1 MEFNILYT
9 INSLHNEILDK
20 IMILI
25 TSLGNSGFIWILI
38 DIILTLKEKTRK
50 CGILML
56 VSMFIG
62 VIIGNIFIK
71 NLVARQRPCW
81 IDENIKL
88 LIKCPKDY
96 SFPSGHTM
104 ASFAASTIIWLYNKK
119 IGIITICLSFL
130 IAFSRMYLFVHFPT
144 DVIAGMLLGIAIALL
159 VYYSYKKFER
169 YQIEKKKS

>member
-1 MEFNILYT
+1 MEFNILYA

-25 TSLGNSGFIWILI
+25 TSLGNGGLIWILI
-38 DIILTLKEKTRK
+38 AIIFTLKKKTRK

-56 VSMFIG
+56 FSMFIG
-62 VIIGNIFIK
+62 VIIGNVMIK
-71 NLVARQRPCW
+71 NLVARERPCW

-119 IGIITICLSFL
+119 IGIITICLSFM

-144 DVIAGMLLGIAIALL
+144 DVIAGMFLGISIALL
-159 VYYSYKKFER
+159 VYYGDRKIKKCLDA
-169 YQIEKKKS
+169 KKEL

>member
-25 TSLGNSGFIWILI
+25 TSLGNAGFIWILI
-38 DIILTLKEKTRK
+38 AIILIFKENTRK
-50 CGILML
+50 CGILIL
-56 VSMFIG
+56 ISIFVG
-62 VIIGNIFIK
+62 AIIGNVIIK
-71 NLVARQRPCW
+71 NLVARERPCW

-88 LIKCPKDY
+88 LIKNPKDY

-119 IGIITICLSFL
+119 MGIIAICLSFL

-144 DVIAGMLLGIAIALL
+144 DVVAGTLLGITISLL
-159 VYYSYKKFER
+159 VYYSYKKSER
-169 YQIEKKKS
+169 YQIEKKKL